1 LPTLPEEYQAMLRY
15 RTLLAVIILL
25 AGLATISLAT
35 SCNLELTGRV
45 RGSPEQSVEDLPPE
59 FDRVAEVWA
68 LLQREHINRE
78 QLNAQELSEGA
89 IRGMLESLDDPY
101 ASFLDPEQF
110 QVESQDF
117 QGFFEGIGAQVGM
130 RDGKLT
136 IIAPIPDTPAERA
149 GIRPGDVIL
158 EINKESTANITLL
171 EAVSKIRGEKGTNVE
186 LLVLH
191 LNEEQPET
199 IVVERGVIPLNSVRF
214 SILEGGIGHLRIFN
228 FTDTTNQE
236 VEEVLEEFKR
246 SNGEGLVLDLRN
258 NPGGLLRSVVDV
270 ASQFL
275 DEGLVLYEIDAQGN
289 RTDWRVKPGGEGRDI
304 PLVVLINEFSASAS
318 EVLSGALIDHDRAT
332 VIGTTSFGKGSV
344 NTLRQLSDG
353 SGVYFS
359 IARWYTPDGTLI
371 EGEGITPDVV
381 IEAPPEATED
391 IQLQRAI
398 EVLEQKLPQASR
410 NG

>member
-1 LPTLPEEYQAMLRY
+1 MTKPRALFVA
-15 RTLLAVIILL
+15 IILL
-25 AGLATISLAT
+25 ASLTAFGLAT
-35 SCNLELTGRV
+35 SCNLELTGRMG
-45 RGSPEQSVEDLPPE
+45 GSPEQSVEDLPPE
-59 FDRVAEVWA
+59 FDRVAEVWE

-78 QLNAQELSEGA
+78 QLDAEGVSEGA
-89 IRGMLESLDDPY
+89 IRGMLQALDDPY
-101 ASFLDPEQF
+101 ASFLDSEQF
-110 QVESQDF
+110 EVESQDF

-171 EAVSKIRGEKGTNVE
+171 EAVSKIRGEKGTKVE

-191 LNEEQPET
+191 LDEPEPET
-199 IVVERGVIPLNSVRF
+199 IIVERGVIPLNSVRF
-214 SILEGGIGHLRIFN
+214 SMLDNGIGHLKIVN

-236 VEEVLEEFKR
+236 VEEALEEFKR
-246 SNGEGLVLDLRN
+246 SNGDGMVLDLRN

-289 RTDWRVKPGGEGRDI
+289 RTDWKVKPDGKGQDI

-332 VIGTTSFGKGSV
+332 VIGTKSFGKGSV

-359 IARWYTPDGTLI
+359 IARWHTPDGSVI

-381 IEAPPEATED
+381 VEAPPDATED
-391 IQLQRAI
+391 VQLERAI
-398 EVLEQKLPQASR
+398 QILQQNIAQAPR
-410 NG
+410 YG

>member
-1 LPTLPEEYQAMLRY
+1 MTKPRALFVA
-15 RTLLAVIILL
+15 IILL
-25 AGLATISLAT
+25 ASLTAFGLAT
-35 SCNLELTGRV
+35 SCNLELTGRMG
-45 RGSPEQSVEDLPPE
+45 GSPEQSVEDLPPE
-59 FDRVAEVWA
+59 FDRVAEVWE

-78 QLNAQELSEGA
+78 QLDAEEVSEGA
-89 IRGMLESLDDPY
+89 IRGMLQALDDPY
-101 ASFLDPEQF
+101 ASFLDSEQF
-110 QVESQDF
+110 EVESQDF

-171 EAVSKIRGEKGTNVE
+171 EAVSKIRGEKGTDVE

-191 LNEEQPET
+191 LDEPEPET
-199 IVVERGVIPLNSVRF
+199 IIVERGVIPLNSVRF
-214 SILEGGIGHLRIFN
+214 SMLDNGIGHLKIVN

-236 VEEVLEEFKR
+236 VEEALEEFKR
-246 SNGEGLVLDLRN
+246 SNGDGMVLDLRN

-289 RTDWRVKPGGEGRDI
+289 RTDWKVKPDGKGQDI

-332 VIGTTSFGKGSV
+332 VIGTKSFGKGSV

-359 IARWYTPDGTLI
+359 IARWHTPDGTLI

-381 IEAPPEATED
+381 VEAPPDATED
-391 IQLQRAI
+391 VQLERAI
-398 EVLEQKLPQASR
+398 QILQQNIAQAPR
-410 NG
+410 YG

>member
-1 LPTLPEEYQAMLRY
+1 MTKPRALFVA
-15 RTLLAVIILL
+15 IILL
-25 AGLATISLAT
+25 ASLTAFGLAT
-35 SCNLELTGRV
+35 SCNLELTGRMG
-45 RGSPEQSVEDLPPE
+45 GSPEQSVEDLPPE
-59 FDRVAEVWA
+59 FDRVAEVWE

-78 QLNAQELSEGA
+78 QLDAEEVSEGA
-89 IRGMLESLDDPY
+89 IRGMLQALDDPY
-101 ASFLDPEQF
+101 ASFLDSEQF
-110 QVESQDF
+110 EVESQDF

-171 EAVSKIRGEKGTNVE
+171 EAVSKIRGEKGTDVE

-191 LNEEQPET
+191 LDEPEPET
-199 IVVERGVIPLNSVRF
+199 IIVERGVIPLNSVRF
-214 SILEGGIGHLRIFN
+214 SMLDNGIGHLKIVN

-236 VEEVLEEFKR
+236 VEEALEEFKR
-246 SNGEGLVLDLRN
+246 SNGDGMVLDLRN

-289 RTDWRVKPGGEGRDI
+289 RTDWKVKPDGKSQDI

-332 VIGTTSFGKGSV
+332 VIGTKSFGKGSV

-359 IARWYTPDGTLI
+359 IARWHTPDGTLI

-381 IEAPPEATED
+381 VEAPPDATED
-391 IQLQRAI
+391 VQLERAI
-398 EVLEQKLPQASR
+398 QILQQNIAQAPR
-410 NG
+410 YG